1 MRFECAVLVFL
12 RNVVKGDPG
21 SRVNGVEL
29 LPKASRSRTV
39 VVRARISD
47 AQTHQQQTPGAFHA
61 LNSRVSPHPS
71 RRQQWIEGR
80 KSHCS
85 R

>member
-1 MRFECAVLVFL
+1 MFERAVLVFL
-12 RNVVKGDPG
+12 RNVVKGHPD
-21 SRVNGVEL
+21 GVEL
-29 LPKASRSRTV
+29 LPEASQYRTI
-39 VVRARISD
+39 VVRARFPN
-47 AQTHQQQTPGAFHA
+47 AQTHQQQQKPGAFHA

-71 RRQQWIEGR
+71 RCHQWIEGR